1 LHAVRRSIV
10 GKTIIGWWDFCEAA
24 SLFGSMVDLVKTKF
38 RKDSNLD
45 QHPDRFGIVREF
57 SACEII
63 EFTSN
68 IVNKTDDGPILQR
81 RTLEWL
87 VSDHS

>member
-1 LHAVRRSIV
+1 
-10 GKTIIGWWDFCEAA
+10 
-24 SLFGSMVDLVKTKF
+24 MVDLVKTKF